1 MYVCSYLGAAHMQCY
16 CMKSTKQR
24 DFHILDD
31 HLVSSKVNHLL
42 VFNRQMIYNTA
53 ATSLASPQ
61 QVMMMGR

>member
-1 MYVCSYLGAAHMQCY
+1 
-16 CMKSTKQR
+16 MKSTKQR